1 MLDRILVPLDGSRP
15 ADRILH
21 QVRRLLRGK
30 DAKVTL
36 LHVRTAAEDACGH
49 VEDLARSLASEG
61 VRCEARI
68 VEGDPATRIIEVADE
83 IDPSIIAMSTH
94 GRSGLRRFVRGS
106 VAERVLVH
114 ARHPLLLA
122 NPFVTERPEELP
134 VRRILVP
141 LDGSELSTAVL
152 PVVAEIAQVYG
163 AEILLFHAL
172 ELSGLA
178 FPSIAVALTLE
189 DADALLR
196 SGADRIAGVPVRLRA
211 ARGMAAKT
219 IIDAAVEEKADLI
232 ALTTHGHSGLSR
244 WAYGSVAEK
253 VLRHAP
259 CPVIAMRTSHVPATP
274 ADVPPTLG
282 RHSLHPV
289 IGRGY

>member
-1 MLDRILVPLDGSRP
+1 MLDRILAPLDGSRT
-15 ADRILH
+15 ADRILQ

-36 LHVRTAAEDACGH
+36 LHVRTAAEDACAH
-49 VEDLARSLASEG
+49 MEDLGRSLASEG
-61 VRCEARI
+61 VRCDTRI
-68 VEGDPATRIIEVADE
+68 VDGDPGTRILEVADE
-83 IDPSIIAMSTH
+83 IDPSIIAMSSH
-94 GRSGLRRFVRGS
+94 GRSGIRRFVRGS
-106 VAERVLVH
+106 VAERVLAH

-122 NPFVTERPEELP
+122 SPFVTERPEELP
-134 VRRILVP
+134 IRRILVP

-152 PVVAEIAQVYG
+152 PVAAEIAQLYG

-172 ELSGLA
+172 EVTSLD

-219 IIDAAVEEKADLI
+219 IIEAAAEERADII
-232 ALTTHGHSGLSR
+232 ALATHGHSGLSR

-259 CPVIAMRTSHVPATP
+259 CPVIAVRTSHVPAAP
-274 ADVPPTLG
+274 ADLPPTLG
-282 RHSLHPV
+282 RHGLHPV
-289 IGRGY
+289 IGRG